1 MPRALDAVVV
11 GSGPNGLSAAIA
23 LARAGRSVSVLEASA
38 TPGGGARSAELTL
51 PGFTHDVCS
60 AIHPLAAA
68 SPFFRQ
74 LELEKHGVEWIHPAA
89 PLAHPLDDGSAAV
102 LERSLE
108 ATAARL
114 GADEKPYLEIFRP
127 LVERWEELL
136 PMLLGPLDLRPR
148 SPMLLA
154 RFGLHALR
162 SARGLAAATFRTER
176 ARALFAGAAAHSFSS
191 LDSPMTASFGLVLAA
206 AGHAV
211 GWPLPRGGS
220 QRLVDA
226 LVAVLEQSGGQVR
239 CGVRVESLEALPR
252 SRVVLFD
259 TSAWEMARICGRAL
273 PSRYHRAVR
282 RFRKG
287 PGVFKVDYALDGPL
301 PWTAETCARAGTV
314 HLGGTFD
321 QVAESE
327 QAVAAGRIPE
337 RPYVLVA
344 QQSLFDDSR
353 APAGQHTLWA
363 YCHVPNG
370 STADMTERIEAQLE
384 RFAPGFRRRVLAR
397 SSRAPATLQAYNANY
412 PGGDISAGAVDG
424 AQLFFR
430 PTRALVPYRTPN
442 PRVFLC
448 SASAPPGPGVHGMCG
463 WHAAQ
468 RALRAL
474 ERAVV

>member
-1 MPRALDAVVV
+1 MRPIDAVVV
-11 GSGPNGLSAAIA
+11 GSGPNGLAAAIA
-23 LARAGRSVSVLEASA
+23 FARAGRSVNVLEAAA

-60 AIHPLAAA
+60 AIHPFAAA
-68 SPFFRQ
+68 SPFFRE
-74 LELEKHGVEWIHPAA
+74 LELGKHGLDWIHPAA
-89 PLAHPLDDGSAAV
+89 PFAHPLDDGSAAV

-108 ATAARL
+108 ATAAQL
-114 GADEKPYLEIFRP
+114 GADEKPYLELLRP

-136 PMLLGPLDLRPR
+136 PMLLSPLPLRP
-148 SPMLLA
+148 PAPLLLA
-154 RFGLHALR
+154 RFGLRAIR
-162 SARGLAAATFRTER
+162 SARGLAEATFRTER
-176 ARALFAGAAAHSFSS
+176 ARALFAGAAAHSLSS
-191 LDSPMTASFGLVLAA
+191 LDAPLTASFGLVLAA

-226 LVAVLEQSGGQVR
+226 LVAVLEEHGGEVR
-239 CGVRVESLEALPR
+239 CGMRVESLEALPP

-259 TSAWEMARICGRAL
+259 TSAWEMTRICGHAL
-273 PSRYHRAVR
+273 PSRYHRAIR
-282 RFRKG
+282 RFRRG
-287 PGVFKVDYALDGPL
+287 AGVFKVDYALDGPV
-301 PWTAETCARAGTV
+301 PWAAQACARAGTV

-327 QAVAAGRIPE
+327 QAMAEGRIPE

-344 QQSLFDDSR
+344 QQSLFDDAR
-353 APAGQHTLWA
+353 APAGHHTLWA

-370 STADMTERIEAQLE
+370 STVDMIERIESQLE
-384 RFAPGFRRRVLAR
+384 RFAPGFRRHVLAR
-397 SSRAPATLQAYNANY
+397 SSRTPAMLEAYNSNSA
-412 PGGDISAGAVDG
+412 GGDISAGAVEG

-430 PTRALVPYRTPN
+430 PTRAFVPYRTPN

-468 RALRAL
+468 HALRAL
-474 ERAVV
+474 SP